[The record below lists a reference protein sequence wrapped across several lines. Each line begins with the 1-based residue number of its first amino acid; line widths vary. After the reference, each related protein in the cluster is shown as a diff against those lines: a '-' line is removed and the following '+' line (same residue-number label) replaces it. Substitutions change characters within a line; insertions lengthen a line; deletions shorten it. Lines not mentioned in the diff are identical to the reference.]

1 MSASHCCGYLT
12 DRGRPCR
19 RHVAGHRLRCPHHA
33 FTKLQSEGRAIRPS
47 ALDTYDQ
54 CPSRFFNHYIAR
66 DVRDTAG
73 LPARIGT
80 AVHDALAA
88 GLVAHALGNDWRPSI
103 WSRIG
108 QHLETG
114 IPDGDLHDIERMLT
128 LWRPPCESSQ
138 VLLVEPAWRHGSDAE
153 PSTEW
158 QPVRLL
164 DGTEVWGTP
173 DLIYRDDEGGIVI
186 YDHKTGR
193 APSRPDGWAPWIY
206 ATILEAWAERA
217 GVDLRWP
224 VRVVWRFIRMG
235 DDLGTRELLIYRDA
249 LTLRTHRLMGRM
261 SRIRAAIRSGDW
273 PCTPN
278 EWCAYCPLWTDCP
291 AMAPDEPK
299 TASEMA
305 GAYLAAVAERKR
317 CEAKERDIR
326 ARLDTMVG
334 VGDEIPHPQTGEPMF
349 RVERKRSLRA
359 KPLTPDMLR
368 AVQQIAGEHGRD
380 VTSLMRLS
388 TSGLDG
394 MADELVEAGAF
405 AATDTV
411 EIRRTSRD

>member
-1 MSASHCCGYLT
+1 MTHYCGYVL
-12 DRGRPCR
+12 RSGEECR
-19 RHVAGHRLRCPHHA
+19 RPVRGDRLRCPHHS
-33 FTKLQSEGRAIRPS
+33 FSNLQAKGVAIRPS

-54 CPSRFFNHYIAR
+54 CPSRFFHQYIAR
-66 DVRDTAG
+66 DVEDTPG
-73 LPARIGT
+73 RPARMGI
-80 AVHDALAA
+80 AAHAALAA
-88 GLVAHALGNDWRPSI
+88 ALWSHKRGLDWEPSMYVVFGREVESGLPI
-103 WSRIG
+103 DAVEE
-108 QHLETG
+108 L
-114 IPDGDLHDIERMLT
+114 ERMMRW
-128 LWRPPCESSQ
+128 WRPPCRPEDL
-138 VLLVEPAWRHGSDAE
+138 LLVEPCYRHGSDAE

-158 QPVRLL
+158 RPVRLA

-173 DLIYRDDEGGIVI
+173 DAVYDDGALMCI

-193 APSRPDGWAPWIY
+193 LPSGPDGWAPWIY
-206 ATILEAWAERA
+206 AKLLAEWCRETRRP
-217 GVDLRWP
+217 LNWP
-224 VRVVWRFIRMG
+224 VRVLWRFVRFGEDMG
-235 DDLGTRELLIYRDA
+235 KRELLINRDE
-249 LTLRTHRLMGRM
+249 LDWRMYQLMGRM
-261 SRIRAAIRSGDW
+261 SRIRESIRSGDW
-273 PCTPN
+273 ACTPN
-278 EWCAYCPLWTDCP
+278 EYCAYCPLWTQCP
-291 AMAPDEPK
+291 AMSPSEPQ

-394 MADELVEAGAF
+394 MADDLVEAGAF
-405 AATDTV
+405 SATDTV